1 MFRGTPCI
9 ITKKQ
14 IKIYL
19 KQKTKLRFII
29 NIKQNQV
36 YHKKKIKIDHKHKT
50 KLRFIINIKQN

>member
-14 IKIYL
+14 IKIYH

-36 YHKKKIKIDHKHKT
+36 YHKKKSR
-50 KLRFIINIKQN
+50 LIINIKQN